1 MSSQLP
7 DSNSVPDYAGLLRF
21 DGQGAVVLGAG
32 QGIGRQA
39 SHALA
44 QLGAR
49 LVLVDRDQQLAEQI
63 VAEVNAAVGAD
74 VATAWVGD
82 ITDRPSMNRLAAEAK
97 STLGQVDSIVD
108 IVGMAQYKSLLEID
122 DELWAW
128 HHDIC
133 LRHAMLAMQVFGK
146 QMAEQGS
153 GSMVFVASVSGIQSA
168 PMHSAYGAFKAGLMA
183 LVRSAAVE
191 LGPLGVRTNAVAPGS
206 VWTPRVSVYLGE
218 AGHAKNAENAP
229 LGRVALPA
237 DIAAAL
243 LFFASPLSSYI
254 NGQTLVV
261 DGGVIAKF
269 GYPMPDIAKD

>member
-1 MSSQLP
+1 M
-7 DSNSVPDYAGLLRF
+7 

-49 LVLVDRDQQLAEQI
+49 LVLVDRDQQLADEI
-63 VAEVNAAVGAD
+63 VAEVNQAVGSE

-82 ITDRPSMNRLAAEAK
+82 ITDRASVEQLAASAK
-97 STLGQVDSIVD
+97 QTLGQVDAFVD
-108 IVGMAQYKSLLEID
+108 IVGMAQYKGILDID

-133 LRHAMLAMQVFGK
+133 LRHAMLAIQSFGK
-146 QMAEQGS
+146 QMVAQGS
-153 GSMVFVASVSGIQSA
+153 GSMVFVASVSGLQSA
-168 PMHSAYGAFKAGLMA
+168 PQHSAYGAFKAGLMA
-183 LVRSAAVE
+183 MVRSAAVE
-191 LGPLGVRTNAVAPGS
+191 LGPHGVRANAVAPGS
-206 VWTPRVSVYLGE
+206 VWTPRVSQYLGE
-218 AGHAKNAENAP
+218 EGHAKNAENSP

-243 LFFASPLSSYI
+243 AFFASPLSAYI

>member
-1 MSSQLP
+1 MTQQLP
-7 DSNSVPDYAGLLRF
+7 DSNTVPDYPGLLRL
-21 DGQGAVVLGAG
+21 DGKGAVVLGAG

-39 SHALA
+39 SHAMSQA
-44 QLGAR
+44 GAR
-49 LVLVDRDQQLAEQI
+49 VVLVDRDAELAEAI
-63 VAEVNAAVGAD
+63 CAEVNETHGD
-74 VATAWVGD
+74 VATPWVGD
-82 ITDRPSMNRLAAEAK
+82 ITDRAQVADLAAFAQQ
-97 STLGQVDSIVD
+97 TLGKVDATVD
-108 IVGMAQYKSLLEID
+108 IVGMAQYKSILEMD

-133 LRHAMLAMQVFGK
+133 LRHAMLTMQAFGK
-146 QMAEQGS
+146 QMAASGG
-153 GSMVFVASVSGIQSA
+153 GSMVFVASVSGLQSA

-183 LVRSAAVE
+183 MTRSAAVE
-191 LGPLGVRTNAVAPGS
+191 LGPFGVRANCVAPGS

-218 AGHAKNAENAP
+218 EGHAKNAANSP

-243 LFFASPLSSYI
+243 LFFASPLSSYV